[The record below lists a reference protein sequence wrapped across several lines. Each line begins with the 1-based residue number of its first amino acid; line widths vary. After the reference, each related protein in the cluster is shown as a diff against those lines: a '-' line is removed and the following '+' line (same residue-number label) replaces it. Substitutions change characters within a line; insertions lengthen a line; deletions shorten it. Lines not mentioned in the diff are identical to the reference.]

1 MKAVFDSRQM
11 AHDPK
16 TFLRMGQPHPS
27 PEQPERARRLQS
39 GVIEAGW
46 TLISPQDHGLMP
58 IAAVHGSDYLSF
70 LRTVHARWIQLPGA
84 SPEVI
89 PNIHSRSRTDSYP
102 SHPVGQAGWH
112 QADMACPIGADTWA
126 SAYWSAQSAL
136 TAAGCALEDGAS
148 YALCRPPGHHAFSD
162 MAGGF
167 CFLNNAAIA
176 AQWLT
181 QVGRRVAV
189 LDVDVHHGNGTQGI
203 FYERG
208 DILTASVH
216 ADASNFYPFFWGH
229 PNERGAG
236 AGLGANLNLALPLG
250 SADAPWLHAI
260 EHALEYTGSF
270 GADCLVVALG
280 LDAHVSD
287 PFRALGITTQGFA
300 ALGRRLARYD
310 TPVVL
315 VQEGGYL
322 SDALSENLAAVL
334 GAFLE

>member
-1 MKAVFDSRQM
+1 MKAVFDTRQM

-16 TFLRMGQPHPS
+16 TFLRMGQVQAS

-39 GVIEAGW
+39 GAATAGW
-46 TLISPQDHGLMP
+46 DLISPKDYGLAP
-58 IAAVHGSDYLSF
+58 IAAVHGADYLAF
-70 LRTVHARWIQLPGA
+70 LQTIHARWVQMPDA
-84 SPEVI
+84 SAEVI
-89 PNIHSRSRTDSYP
+89 PNIHSRSRSDSYP

-136 TAAGCALEDGAS
+136 TAAEFALDNGAS

-176 AQWLT
+176 AQWMT
-181 QVGRRVAV
+181 QAGRRVAV
-189 LDVDVHHGNGTQGI
+189 LDVDVHHGNGTQEI
-203 FYERG
+203 FYERS

-216 ADASNFYPFFWGH
+216 ADAARFYPFFWGH
-229 PNERGAG
+229 PHERGAG
-236 AGLGANLNLALPLG
+236 AGLGANLNLSLPLG
-250 SADAPWLHAI
+250 SEDSPWLHAI
-260 EHALEYTGSF
+260 ERALGYSDTF

-287 PFRALGITTQGFA
+287 PFNALRITTQGFG
-300 ALGRRLARYD
+300 ALGRRLARCGK
-310 TPVVL
+310 PVVL
-315 VQEGGYL
+315 IQEGGYL

-334 GAFLE
+334 GAFEE